1 MDLLK
6 PIRNFIRREAA
17 QAQPSPALHTYTTH
31 TAAQGVTIATPEQ
44 AMRISA
50 CRACVKIIGS
60 TVAKLPLEFK
70 RLNQATGV
78 FIDDIN
84 DPLFYLLARRP
95 SRWHTAYEF
104 WDCIAKQMPLMGNA
118 YVYIDRAGGE
128 VRQLILLSPG
138 LVTYDEQTDF
148 YTVNDFLHGV
158 RGVFPSSDILH
169 FSNGSIDGSRT
180 GVSSIMQAA
189 TTLSIQATADRETL
203 SRFSSGGKIKALLSN
218 DTSVTGFGEYDGNE
232 MEKLAADLEYKL
244 TIKDIVSKP
253 GDAKIHQ
260 LNMSS
265 TDLQFLESRK
275 FGVIEICRAF
285 GVPPSKIY
293 AEYNHAYNAGETANV
308 EFLVDSIDPILTKI
322 EQELEAKLIGDSP
335 VMFSNYRILFDREK
349 MFTVNSI
356 TKADYYN
363 KMLQVGAWAVN
374 DIRQK
379 ENMPS
384 VEGGDR
390 VLVTCN
396 VAPVDSAKISGE
408 ERKTGNQ

>member
-1 MDLLK
+1 MDILK
-6 PIRNFIRREAA
+6 PIRKLIRREAA
-17 QAQPSPALHTYTTH
+17 QAPAPALHTYNLS
-31 TAAQGVTIATPEQ
+31 ASEGVTIATPEQ
-44 AMRISA
+44 AIRISA
-50 CRACVKIIGS
+50 CRRCVNIIGS

-70 RLNQATGV
+70 RLNKASGV
-78 FIDDIN
+78 FVDDIDN
-84 DPLFYLLARRP
+84 PLYYLLARRP

-128 VRQLILLSPG
+128 ISQLILLSPHT
-138 LVTYDEQTDF
+138 VTYDERTDF
-148 YTVNDFLHGV
+148 YTVNDFMHGV
-158 RGVFPSSDILH
+158 QGVFPSSEILH
-169 FSNGSIDGSRT
+169 FSNGSIDGSRI
-180 GVSSIMQAA
+180 GVSSIAQAA
-189 TTLSIQATADRETL
+189 TTLSIQATADKETL

-218 DTSVTGFGEYDGNE
+218 DTSVTGFGEYDGDE
-232 MEKLAADLEYKL
+232 MDKLAAKLERKL
-244 TIKDIVSKP
+244 ATNDIVSTP

-265 TDLQFLESRK
+265 SDLQFLESRK

-322 EQELEAKLIGDSP
+322 EQELEAKLIGDLP
-335 VMFSNYRILFDREK
+335 VMFTNYRVLFDREK

-384 VEGGDR
+384 VNGGDR

-408 ERKTGNQ
+408 EKKAGNQ